1 MTRVYKRTEGK
12 SRAQKC
18 RNRKERQTDP
28 NVIPGLVRKRDDSCE
43 YIRRN
48 EQTKEQTSR
57 QTNEGTNEQTYEWMN
72 EQTKK

>member
-57 QTNEGTNEQTYEWMN
+57 
-72 EQTKK
+72 

>member
-1 MTRVYKRTEGK
+1 VTRVYKRTEGK

-57 QTNEGTNEQTYEWMN
+57 RTNEGTNKQTYE
-72 EQTKK
+72 